1 MIGSLLLSTC
11 QVAVPVIRVDADIRV
26 AMVIGEITE
35 EDKGSLVCIGILPM
49 QLAKRDFSDL
59 GITSIILNG

>member
-49 QLAKRDFSDL
+49 QLA
-59 GITSIILNG
+59 